1 MQKSKLKPLV
11 VDLDGSLIRSD
22 LLHEAVWQTISRR
35 PSAFI
40 VSVLNF
46 LRNRNKAKFKSDLSK
61 CFELAPETLPY
72 NEEVL
77 KEIRA
82 HRDAGGSVIL
92 ASASHDAQVQSIA
105 RYLRVFD
112 HAFGS
117 SEIINFSGSKKAKAI
132 QELLGTSDFIYI
144 GNARA
149 DLKIWAVCGKAVL
162 VTKSNRLESMARR
175 INQDVVVLHHD
186 SKSNFKT
193 WLKQMRLYQWLK
205 NVLIFVPVL
214 AAYETWSLESAF
226 KLFGAF
232 IAFSFVASSVYI
244 INDLFDLDNDRL
256 HSTKRN
262 RPIANGLVLPLHGL
276 AFAVLLAFFGVAFGF
291 FIQPLFGTIVA
302 FYLCLTF
309 AYSKSLKRIELVD
322 AIVLALLYTVRVI
335 AGGIVAQVPISYWL
349 LSFSIFFFLSLSW
362 VKRYAELHAGLG
374 VGKGV
379 APGRAYTTKDLPII
393 QSFGIASGFLAILIF
408 ALYLDSPLVARNYA
422 TPAVA
427 WLAIPI
433 LIYLLSRIWLLA
445 QRGQVNED
453 PLTFVMTDKLSL
465 LSIGLIGV
473 TLFTAHIGVVF

>member
-22 LLHEAVWQTISRR
+22 LLHEAVWQTMSRR

-40 VSVLNF
+40 GSVLNF
-46 LRNRNKAKFKSDLSK
+46 LRTRNKAKFKSDLSK
-61 CFELAPETLPY
+61 SFELAPEILPY

-77 KEIRA
+77 REIRA

-117 SEIINFSGSKKAKAI
+117 SEFTNFSGSKKAQAI
-132 QELLGTSDFIYI
+132 QALLGTSDFIYI

-162 VTKSNRLESMARR
+162 VTKSNRLEKMARR
-175 INQDVVVLHHD
+175 INQNVVVLDHD

-193 WLKQMRLYQWLK
+193 WIKQLRLYQWLK

-214 AAYETWSLESAF
+214 AAYETWSLESTF

-232 IAFSFVASSVYI
+232 LAFSFAASSVYI
-244 INDLFDLDNDRL
+244 INDLYDLDNDRMHL
-256 HSTKRN
+256 SKRF

-276 AFAVLLAFFGVAFGF
+276 AVAGFLALFGISLGF
-291 FIQPLFGTIVA
+291 VIQPLFGALVLL
-302 FYLCLTF
+302 YLVLTF
-309 AYSKSLKRIELVD
+309 AYSKKLKRIELVD
-322 AIVLALLYTVRVI
+322 AVVLALLYTLRVI

-362 VKRYAELHAGLG
+362 VKRYAELYASLG
-374 VGKGV
+374 VAKGV
-379 APGRAYTTKDLPII
+379 APGRAYTTQDLPII

-408 ALYLDSPLVARNYA
+408 ALYLDSPLVAKNYA
-422 TPAVA
+422 TPSIA

-433 LIYLLSRIWLLA
+433 LIYLLSRIWLLV

-453 PLTFVMTDKLSL
+453 PLTFVMTDKISL
-465 LSIGLIGV
+465 VSIGLIGM
-473 TLFTAHIGVVF
+473 TLLTAHIGVAF